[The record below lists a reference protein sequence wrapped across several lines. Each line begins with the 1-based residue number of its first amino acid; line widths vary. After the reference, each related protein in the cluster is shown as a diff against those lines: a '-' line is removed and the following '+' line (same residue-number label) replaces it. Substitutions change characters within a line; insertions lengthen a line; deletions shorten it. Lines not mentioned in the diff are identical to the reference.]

1 MRVNGHNSTR
11 GGRRGSARL
20 VCVVAALSLSVSS
33 CAQDPQKETRQEAQ
47 TLASWAAT
55 LHMVGDSWREG
66 SVPGRYAEK
75 TIIEVR
81 ESLREEGK
89 TINESSTL
97 PADARA
103 ALSDHEQKLDTL
115 AGRMREVVTSNPA
128 SMPQAV
134 EALAQEEQSLKD
146 LAQRAGAQAR

>member
-1 MRVNGHNSTR
+1 MRATGHNSKR
-11 GGRRGSARL
+11 GGGRGLARR
-20 VCVVAALSLSVSS
+20 VCIVAAALSLSAACSR
-33 CAQDPQKETRQEAQ
+33 DPQKEISREAQ

-55 LHMVGDSWREG
+55 LHMIGDSWREG

-81 ESLREEGK
+81 EALREEGK

-103 ALSDHEQKLDTL
+103 AVSDHARKLDAL
-115 AGRMREVVTSNPA
+115 ASGMRESVTSNPA
-128 SMPQAV
+128 AMPQ
-134 EALAQEEQSLKD
+134 EIETLAQEEQSLRD
-146 LAQRAGAQAR
+146 LAQKAGAQTR